1 MTKSH
6 MYRLAGNFGT
16 ESSRSF
22 AVLKKIGD
30 VAAVLFLPAYA
41 AETKAILSLD
51 WRRHACGG
59 GRALTFL
66 H

>member
-59 GRALTFL
+59 RALTFL